1 MTIDTALNQLYP
13 VHQIGSDGFSWWI
26 GQIEERSKEDPKGS
40 GRCKVR
46 IVGLHPQSC
55 KIVSNED
62 LPWAQVMMPVTN
74 PHIPGACVSVS
85 DQLYEGVWVVGFFL
99 DNDKQQPMIMGS
111 IGLVAK
117 ATEQE
122 LPAQDMSENCRS
134 FTTFIDNNKNPADQ
148 GSKMVL
154 L

>member
-13 VHQIGSDGFSWWI
+13 VNQIGSDGFNWWI
-26 GQIEERSKEDPKGS
+26 GQIEEMSRDDPKGS

-55 KIVSNED
+55 AIVANED

-85 DQLYEGVWVVGFFL
+85 DQLYQGVWVVGFFL

-117 ATEQE
+117 ATEPVSYTHLT
-122 LPAQDMSENCRS
+122 LPTKA
-134 FTTFIDNNKNPADQ
+134 
-148 GSKMVL
+148 
-154 L
+154 